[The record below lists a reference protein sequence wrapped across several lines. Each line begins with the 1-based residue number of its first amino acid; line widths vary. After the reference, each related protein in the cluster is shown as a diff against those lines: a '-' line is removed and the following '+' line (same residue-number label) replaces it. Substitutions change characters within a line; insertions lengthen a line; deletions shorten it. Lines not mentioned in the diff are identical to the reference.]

1 VNNGAVK
8 LLVLAVL
15 LGLGVQGA
23 LYGGAWMDDKAFASA
38 VLNCLGD
45 NMTAKQ
51 MQADI
56 LTRASQ
62 AKLPVKAEDVK
73 VVIDCGEGAG
83 HAPTN
88 VTSRLGS
95 AISVTKSCTVTG
107 TVRYEHKVGLMTKPV
122 AILESKRFAAAAAIN
137 YGGGSSSGVQ
147 MPNNVPREVPAD
159 PRLQQIE

>member
-1 VNNGAVK
+1 MNNGGAK
-8 LLVLAVL
+8 LLVFAVI

-23 LYGGAWMDDKAFASA
+23 LYGGAWMDDKAFAGA

-45 NMTAKQ
+45 NMTTKQ

-56 LTRASQ
+56 LTRAAQ
-62 AKLPVKAEDVK
+62 EKLPLEPENVK
-73 VVIDCGEGAG
+73 VTIDCGDGPG
-83 HAPTN
+83 RAPTN
-88 VTSRLGS
+88 VSSRLGS
-95 AISVTKSCTVTG
+95 AISVSKGCTVTG
-107 TVRYEHKVGLMTKPV
+107 TASYTRKVGLMSKPV
-122 AILESKRFAAAAAIN
+122 QITESKRFAAAAQVN